1 MDIILSFGSN
11 LGNREKT
18 IKEAYKQVENLI
30 GKMTLCSSFIETK
43 AWGFES
49 KNMFLNSVAVFSTKK
64 TPTECLSII
73 NSIEK
78 NLGRVRNENQVGYSS
93 RTIDIDILFYDSIIL
108 ETPLLTI
115 PHPLLTKR
123 EFVLTP
129 LKQILPNFVHPIIK
143 QKIKDIKIS

>member
-11 LGNREKT
+11 LGEKEKT
-18 IKEAYKQVENLI
+18 IKEAYKQVEDLI
-30 GKMTLCSSFIETK
+30 GKMTLCSSLIETK

-49 KNMFLNSVAVFSTKK
+49 KEMFLNSVAVFNTKK

-73 NSIEK
+73 HNIEK
-78 NLGRVRNENQVGYSS
+78 SLGRVRTEDQVGYSS
-93 RTIDIDILFYDSIIL
+93 RTIDIDILFYDSLVL
-108 ETPLLTI
+108 ETSSLTI

-129 LKQILPNFVHPIIK
+129 LKQILPDFIHPILK
-143 QKIKDIKIS
+143 QKIRDIKIE